1 VKKPRSDSILGN
13 LPNPVHHELVQW
25 LLGGM
30 PYSVVKQRLRDEF
43 QIEVKSDSTL
53 SAFWEENCGAALILK
68 RQKAVTLADEV
79 AAEAEKQPGRFDAAT
94 IDALKQR
101 AFALA
106 VQPNSDPRDVKAL
119 FMLLV
124 KVRAQE
130 LDEDKV
136 LIERAKLEQRI
147 SEYQDKIRAAQ
158 ATLTKAQA
166 EGGITPETLKTIED
180 QLNLL

>member
-1 VKKPRSDSILGN
+1 MKKPRSDSILGN